1 MRVPSAD
8 ELAAIAAAY
17 VAVTTAADTSAQG
30 PPPSRWRLAG
40 RLPDVDEQRVRFAA
54 TSASCWNAAGRLDG

>member
-1 MRVPSAD
+1 MHVPSED

-17 VAVTTAADTSAQG
+17 VAVTAHPETAVQPEA
-30 PPPSRWRLAG
+30 PSRWRLAG

-54 TSASCWNAAGRLDG
+54 AAASRWSAAGRLDG